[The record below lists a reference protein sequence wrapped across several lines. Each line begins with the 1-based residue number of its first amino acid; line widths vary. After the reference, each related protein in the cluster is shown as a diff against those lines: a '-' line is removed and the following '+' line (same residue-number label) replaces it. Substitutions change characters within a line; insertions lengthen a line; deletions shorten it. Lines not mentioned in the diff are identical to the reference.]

1 MKKIRLDLD
10 MLSVESFRTTD
21 DGADARGTVQ
31 AHIPPFTEGRECESI
46 DVCTNY
52 NCQTQYDCPCTCVT
66 DCGTCGATQCG
77 TCYDPSCGYTYCGT
91 CETQCGTC
99 DPYCCCSCSC
109 C

>member
-10 MLSVESFRTTD
+10 MLSVESFRTTG
-21 DGADARGTVQ
+21 DGSDARGTVN

-46 DVCTNY
+46 DYCPSA
-52 NCQTQYDCPCTCVT
+52 DCPGTAAT
-66 DCGTCGATQCG
+66 ECGTCATGCG
-77 TCYDPSCGYTYCGT
+77 TCYDATCGATYCGT

>member
-31 AHIPPFTEGRECESI
+31 AHIPIETEGRECESI
-46 DVCTNY
+46 DVCTNW
-52 NCQTQYDCPCTCVT
+52 DCEPCTCVT
-66 DCGTCGATQCG
+66 DCGTCYDNTCG
-77 TCYDPSCGYTYCGT
+77 PTYCGT

>member
-10 MLSVESFRTTD
+10 MLSVESFRTTGD
-21 DGADARGTVQ
+21 AADARGTVN

-46 DVCTNY
+46 DICTRY
-52 NCQTQYDCPCTCVT
+52 RCEPETAQT
-66 DCGTCGATQCG
+66 DCGTCATGCG
-77 TCYDPSCGYTYCGT
+77 TCYDPTCGATYCGT
-91 CETQCGTC
+91 CQTHCGTC